1 MIFKTPVIVLKMLA
15 SRLKKNK
22 EIVKM
27 VPISCMLVINL
38 KSGSDNPLPFVFS
51 RSRIRTN

>member
-1 MIFKTPVIVLKMLA
+1 MIFNTPVIVLGRLD

-22 EIVKM
+22 EIVKI
-27 VPISCMLVINL
+27 VPSSCMLVINL